1 MKLYNLRQRT
11 DSLIFNKIDKLRDD
25 LRSME
30 NIDRYAMYYKL
41 GYHKTWIM
49 INPIVE
55 INLSSNR
62 IVNGELFNI

>member
-1 MKLYNLRQRT
+1 MKLYNLKQRT

-30 NIDRYAMYYKL
+30 NIDRYAMHYKL

>member
-30 NIDRYAMYYKL
+30 NIDGYDILYKL
-41 GYHKTWIM
+41 GYHKTWTM
-49 INPIVE
+49 VNPIVE
-55 INLSSNR
+55 INIRSNR
-62 IVNGELFNI
+62 IVNAELFNI

>member
-11 DSLIFNKIDKLRDD
+11 DSLIFNKIDKLIND

-30 NIDRYAMYYKL
+30 NIDRYATLYKL
-41 GYHKTWIM
+41 GYHTTWIM
-49 INPIVE
+49 VNPIVE

-62 IVNGELFNI
+62 ILQEREWF